1 MSINIIN
8 FKQRRRSLCIQGFRV
23 YISKIYKV
31 EKDLINKKFDEKL
44 PAEEVIYFLA
54 VFEFKFSC

>member
-1 MSINIIN
+1 M
-8 FKQRRRSLCIQGFRV
+8 

-54 VFEFKFSC
+54 AFEFKFSC

>member
-1 MSINIIN
+1 MYTRVQSVH
-8 FKQRRRSLCIQGFRV
+8 KQ
-23 YISKIYKV
+23 KA